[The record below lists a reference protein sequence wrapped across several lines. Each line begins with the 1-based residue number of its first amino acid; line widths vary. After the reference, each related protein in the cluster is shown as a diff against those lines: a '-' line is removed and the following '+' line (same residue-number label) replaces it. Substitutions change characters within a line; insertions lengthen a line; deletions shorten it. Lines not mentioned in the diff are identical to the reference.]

1 MYINIYKSNHQLRL
15 LIIVYYRKGC
25 SDIQV
30 EDVPAPG
37 WSTRTWVSLNT
48 LLVSTS
54 PRMGG
59 GGTGMEGSDWTL

>member
-37 WSTRTWVSLNT
+37 WSTRT
-48 LLVSTS
+48 
-54 PRMGG
+54 
-59 GGTGMEGSDWTL
+59 